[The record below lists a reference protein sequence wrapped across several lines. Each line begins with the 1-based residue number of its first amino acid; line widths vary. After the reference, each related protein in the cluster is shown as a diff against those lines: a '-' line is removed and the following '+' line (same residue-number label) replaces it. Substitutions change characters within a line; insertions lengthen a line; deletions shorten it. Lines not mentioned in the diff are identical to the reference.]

1 MTNDYLDQLVF
12 IYGHRVF
19 SKYTH
24 VTDDQNYFIGRPSIY
39 GNPIPLEGE
48 RTDENRIKC
57 ILEYRNYLFTR
68 IRTDPMFVAA
78 IKKLA
83 GKGVVCHC
91 SNGTS
96 NVEEG
101 ARYCHGHV
109 LLSAV
114 DYITQEGYEY
124 VYPHQ

>member
-1 MTNDYLDQLVF
+1 MTNDYLDNLVF

-19 SKYTH
+19 SKYSY
-24 VTDDQNYFIGRPSIY
+24 VSRDQDYFIGRPSVY
-39 GNPIPLEGE
+39 GNPIPIEGE

-57 ILEYRNYLFTR
+57 ILEYRTYLFNR

-78 IKKLA
+78 IKELV
-83 GKGVVCHC
+83 GKTVVCHC

-114 DYITQEGYEY
+114 DYVIAQGM
-124 VYPHQ
+124 